1 MKLQCSPEKPMIPS
15 IWISIALE
23 RFNSSHTVIEVEIY
37 VVYKNLKLKKVSE
50 KFKQL
55 ITTIKVSLVV
65 NY

>member
-1 MKLQCSPEKPMIPS
+1 MIPS

-50 KFKQL
+50 NFKQL
-55 ITTIKVSLVV
+55 ITTIKVISSKLVV
-65 NY
+65 NKSN